1 MSNKNHPKLGSR
13 TVVDPIRN
21 PKDINSI
28 KKLLSNEYR
37 NLLIFTLGI
46 NNGLRIGDLLKLKAK
61 DVKDLEIGASLR
73 IRETKTGK
81 DNILVINKGSHK
93 VLEQYL
99 DSIHLDD
106 DDFLFPS
113 RKSNNHLTVQYINNM
128 VKSWARTINLKG
140 NYGSHTLRKTF
151 GYQQRTQYGVGWE
164 IICKRFNHSSP
175 AVTMRYL
182 GIEDKEVVN
191 ILNNEI

>member
-1 MSNKNHPKLGSR
+1 MTNKNHPKLGSHI
-13 TVVDPIRN
+13 VVDPIRN
-21 PKDINSI
+21 TRDIESL
-28 KKLLSNEYR
+28 KKLISKQPR
-37 NLLIFTLGI
+37 NLLLFTLGI
-46 NNGLRIGDLLKLKAK
+46 NNGLRIGDLLKLRVK
-61 DVKDLEIGASLR
+61 DVKDLKVGEAFH

-81 DNILVINKGSHK
+81 NNIFVINKGSHK
-93 VLEQYL
+93 VLKQYL
-99 DSIHLDD
+99 ESVHLDD
-106 DDFLFPS
+106 EEFLFPS
-113 RKSNNHLTVQYINNM
+113 RKTSKHLTVQYINNL
-128 VKSWARTINLKG
+128 VKSWTRMINLKG